1 MDIGAGAWELDHSTP
16 VFRFAPSP
24 NGELHLGHAYSALIN
39 HRMARENHGK
49 FLLRLEDIDLAR
61 CSLAYEEQIVEDL
74 HFLGVDWDETRRRQS
89 DHFDEYAAAL
99 EALHVADLIYPA
111 FMTRGEIRRHAE
123 RYSEEEGM
131 DWPRDPDGAPLYP
144 GLDRTMPDAE
154 REQKMADGERYAW
167 RLNMDAA
174 LAEVSSLDWLE
185 WGEGPDGEHGV
196 VAADPKVWGDVV
208 LARRDIPT
216 SYHLAVTV
224 DDGLQRVT
232 DVVRGRDLF
241 HSTSVHRLL
250 QTLLGLPAP
259 RYHHHDLIFGEDG
272 RKLSK
277 SAGDTSIRALRAAGC
292 TRDDIVKMVG
302 LEGVV

>member
-1 MDIGAGAWELDHSTP
+1 MDIGAGAWELDHSSP

-39 HRMARENHGK
+39 HRMARENNGR

-61 CSLAYEEQIVEDL
+61 CSLAYEERIVEDL

-89 DHFDEYAAAL
+89 DHFDEYATAL
-99 EALHVADLIYPA
+99 ETLRHAGLVYPA
-111 FMTRGEIRRHAE
+111 FMTRGDIRRHAE
-123 RYSEEEGM
+123 RYAEDEGV

-144 GLDRTMPDAE
+144 GLDRSLPDAE
-154 REQKMADGERYAW
+154 RQRRMADGETYAW
-167 RLNMDAA
+167 RLDMDAA
-174 LAEVSSLDWLE
+174 SAQVPTLDWLE
-185 WGEGPDGEHGV
+185 WGEGPEAEHGV
-196 VAADPKVWGDVV
+196 IAATPKIWGDVV
-208 LARRDIPT
+208 LARRDVPT

-224 DDGLQRVT
+224 DDAVQQVT

-250 QTLLGLPAP
+250 QTLLGFPAP
-259 RYHHHDLIFGEDG
+259 RYHHHDLILGEDG

-292 TRDDIVKMVG
+292 RREDIVKMVG

>member
-49 FLLRLEDIDLAR
+49 FLLRLEDIDLTR

-74 HFLGVDWDETRRRQS
+74 HFLGVDWDESRRRQS
-89 DHFDEYAAAL
+89 DHFNEYAAAL
-99 EALHVADLIYPA
+99 ETLRDASLIYPA

-123 RYSEEEGM
+123 RYREEEGS

-144 GLDRTMPDAE
+144 GLDRAMPEEE
-154 REQKMADGERYAW
+154 RQRRMAAGERYAW
-167 RLNMDAA
+167 RLDMEAA
-174 LAEVSSLDWLE
+174 MAHVADLDWLE
-185 WGEGPDGEHGV
+185 WGEGPDAECGV
-196 VAADPKVWGDVV
+196 IPADPKIWGDVI
-208 LARRDIPT
+208 LARRDVPT

-224 DDGLQRVT
+224 DDALQQVT

-250 QTLLGLPAP
+250 QTLLGFPAP

-292 TRDDIVKMVG
+292 KREDIVKMIG